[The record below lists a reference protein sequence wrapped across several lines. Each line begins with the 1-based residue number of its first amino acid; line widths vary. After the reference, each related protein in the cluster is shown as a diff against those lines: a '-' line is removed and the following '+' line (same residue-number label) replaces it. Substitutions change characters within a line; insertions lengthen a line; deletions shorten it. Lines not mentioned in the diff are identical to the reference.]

1 MLIFNSLE
9 ELATYAGKELGVS
22 DWLCVDQPMI
32 DAFAAVTNDY
42 QWIHVDKEKAAA
54 SAFGST
60 IAHGYLILSLIP
72 ALGDQVYKLNNIDA
86 AINAGMNWLRFV
98 QPVLSG
104 QHVRARIKI
113 SKAQIRPVG
122 PSRVL
127 VEPTVEI
134 KETGKVACKA
144 EMVFMITRAKK
155 VATDMAADNAEKTA
169 APNG

>member
-9 ELATYAGKELGVS
+9 ELAVYDGKELGVS
-22 DWLCVDQPMI
+22 DWLRVDQSMI

-42 QWIHVDKEKAAA
+42 QWIHVDRERAAA
-54 SAFGST
+54 SPFGST

-86 AINAGMNWLRFV
+86 AINAGMNWLRFI

-104 QHVRARIKI
+104 QHVRARIKV
-113 SKAQIRPVG
+113 SKAQVRPVG
-122 PSRVL
+122 TSRVL

-155 VATDMAADNAEKTA
+155 PAANTVGEPHEKTA
-169 APNG
+169 APHS